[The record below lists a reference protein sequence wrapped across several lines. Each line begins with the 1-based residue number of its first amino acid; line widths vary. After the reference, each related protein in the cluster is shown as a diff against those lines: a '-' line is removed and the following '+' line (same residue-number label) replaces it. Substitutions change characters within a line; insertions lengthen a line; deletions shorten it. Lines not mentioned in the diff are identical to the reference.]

1 MECYWDIESGESP
14 SIPNFIMLS
23 ISLKSLDFQGLPES
37 GVFGLRHFRMDLYAR
52 KPCLIQIAAQPDPR
66 IQMWHGRICPSLFL
80 YLRDQAARKGAFCRW
95 WAGYSAYIAPDN
107 FAGYSVSNR
116 PQSSRFK
123 MKTMRQPSCP
133 MEQTRLRACRHI
145 SHVVILLCLQNVRD
159 IIRPFSGRY
168 PYRIL
173 CLLSFCPLYTPFP
186 QREKSLLQQHNY
198 SR

>member
-1 MECYWDIESGESP
+1 MSWFSRASGIRRVWLTP
-14 SIPNFIMLS
+14 F
-23 ISLKSLDFQGLPES
+23 
-37 GVFGLRHFRMDLYAR
+37 LRHFRMDCMDLYAR

-107 FAGYSVSNR
+107 FAACWVPNR
-116 PQSSRFK
+116 PQCSRSK

-133 MEQTRLRACRHI
+133 MEQTRLRVCRHI
-145 SHVVILLCLQNVRD
+145 SPARFSYAPRESSGNISHAAFLLCLQNVRD
-159 IIRPFSGRY
+159 IIRPFFGRY